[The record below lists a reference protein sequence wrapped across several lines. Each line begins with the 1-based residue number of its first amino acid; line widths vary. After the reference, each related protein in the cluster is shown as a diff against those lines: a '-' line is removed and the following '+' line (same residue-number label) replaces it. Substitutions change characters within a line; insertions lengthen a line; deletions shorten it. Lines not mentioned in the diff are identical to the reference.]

1 MKEVLNMAKD
11 IFTKYG
17 NFNSADE
24 INEAA
29 KNQLAQGDTEAIREI
44 ARENGLDP
52 EDAEDFITGGWDRM
66 CSETSA
72 ALGKI
77 SIEEQALTI
86 NGIMHDWIRYIQLC
100 ISESKDFAIAVRR
113 SDKSLAGAL
122 GAILKASEQLMEN
135 VDDAILEAADINFK
149 GQVKFGIPEEAT
161 VREIVKT
168 YYLGGN
174 EG

>member
-1 MKEVLNMAKD
+1 MAKD

-52 EDAEDFITGGWDRM
+52 EDAEEFITGGWDRV

-77 SIEEQALTI
+77 TIEEDSMTI
-86 NGIMHDWIRYIQLC
+86 SGIMHDWIRYIQLC
-100 ISESKDFAIAVRR
+100 ISESKEFAIAVRR

-122 GAILKASEQLMEN
+122 GAILKASEELMEE
-135 VDDAILEAADINFK
+135 VDDAILEAADVHFK
-149 GQVKFGIPEEAT
+149 GQVKFGIPEEAQ
-161 VREIVKT
+161 VREIVKA

-174 EG
+174 ER

>member
-1 MKEVLNMAKD
+1 MAKD

-52 EDAEDFITGGWDRM
+52 EDAEEFITGGWDRV

-77 SIEEQALTI
+77 TIEEDSMTI
-86 NGIMHDWIRYIQLC
+86 SGIMHDWIRYIQLC
-100 ISESKDFAIAVRR
+100 ISESKEFAIAVRR

-122 GAILKASEQLMEN
+122 GAILKASEQLMEE
-135 VDDAILEAADINFK
+135 VDDAILEAADVHFK
-149 GQVKFGIPEEAT
+149 GQVKFGIPEEAQ
-161 VREIVKT
+161 VREIVKA

>member
-1 MKEVLNMAKD
+1 MTD

-17 NFNSADE
+17 EFNSADE

-29 KNQLAQGDTEAIREI
+29 QNQLNQGDIEAVREI
-44 ARENGLDP
+44 AKENGIDLD
-52 EDAEDFITGGWDRM
+52 DAEDFISGGWDRI
-66 CSETSA
+66 CSPTSA

-77 SIEEQALTI
+77 AVETEAMKIT
-86 NGIMHDWIRYIQLC
+86 GIMNDWIRYIQMC
-100 ISESKDFAIAVRR
+100 ISESQVFASAVR
-113 SDKSLAGAL
+113 SKKKSLAGAI
-122 GAILKASEQLMEN
+122 GAILKASEQLMES

>member
-1 MKEVLNMAKD
+1 MKEVLNMALD

-17 NFNSADE
+17 NFDSADE

-29 KNQLAQGDTEAIREI
+29 KNQLAQGDTEAVREI

-52 EDAEDFITGGWDRM
+52 EDAEDFITGGWNKI

-100 ISESKDFAIAVRR
+100 ISESKEFAVAVRR

-135 VDDAILEAADINFK
+135 LDDAILEAADINFK

>member
-1 MKEVLNMAKD
+1 MAKD

-17 NFNSADE
+17 NFDSADE

-52 EDAEDFITGGWDRM
+52 EDAEEFITGGWDRV

-77 SIEEQALTI
+77 TIEEDSMTI
-86 NGIMHDWIRYIQLC
+86 SGIMHDWIRYIQLC
-100 ISESKDFAIAVRR
+100 ISESKEFAVAVRR

-122 GAILKASEQLMEN
+122 GAILKASEELMEE
-135 VDDAILEAADINFK
+135 VDDAILEAADVHFK
-149 GQVKFGIPEEAT
+149 GQVKFGIPEEAQ
-161 VREIVKT
+161 VREIVKA

>member
-1 MKEVLNMAKD
+1 MAKE

-29 KNQLAQGDTEAIREI
+29 KNQLAQGDTEAVREI

-77 SIEEQALTI
+77 AVEEEALAI

-100 ISESKDFAIAVRR
+100 ISESKEFAVAVRR

-122 GAILKASEQLMEN
+122 GAILKESEKLMEE
-135 VDDAILEAADINFK
+135 VDDAILEAANISF
-149 GQVKFGIPEEAT
+149 GGTVKFGIPEEAT
-161 VREIVKT
+161 VREIVKG
-168 YYLGGN
+168 YYLGGIEN
-174 EG
+174 D

>member
-1 MKEVLNMAKD
+1 MAKD

-52 EDAEDFITGGWDRM
+52 EDAEEFITGGWDRV

-77 SIEEQALTI
+77 TIEEDSMTI
-86 NGIMHDWIRYIQLC
+86 SGIMHDWIRYIQLC
-100 ISESKDFAIAVRR
+100 ISESKEFAIAVRR

-122 GAILKASEQLMEN
+122 GAILKASEELMEE
-135 VDDAILEAADINFK
+135 VDDAILEAADVHFK
-149 GQVKFGIPEEAT
+149 GKVKFGIPEEAQ
-161 VREIVKT
+161 VREIVRA

>member
-1 MKEVLNMAKD
+1 MAKD

-52 EDAEDFITGGWDRM
+52 EDAEEFITGGWDRV

-77 SIEEQALTI
+77 TIEEDSMTI
-86 NGIMHDWIRYIQLC
+86 SGIMHDWIRYIQLC
-100 ISESKDFAIAVRR
+100 ISESKEFAIAVRR

-122 GAILKASEQLMEN
+122 GAILKASEELMEE
-135 VDDAILEAADINFK
+135 VDDAILEAADVHFK
-149 GQVKFGIPEEAT
+149 GQVKFGIPEEAQ
-161 VREIVKT
+161 VREIVKA

>member
-1 MKEVLNMAKD
+1 MKEGFTVAKD

-66 CSETSA
+66 CSDTSA

-77 SIEEQALTI
+77 SIEEGALTI

-100 ISESKDFAIAVRR
+100 ISEDGNFAKAVR
-113 SDKSLAGAL
+113 SNKKSLAGAL
-122 GAILKASEQLMEN
+122 GAILKESEKLMEE
-135 VDDAILEAADINFK
+135 VDDAILEAADINFGGK
-149 GQVKFGIPEEAT
+149 VKFGIPEEAT
-161 VREIVKT
+161 VREIVRN
-168 YYLGGN
+168 YYM

>member
-1 MKEVLNMAKD
+1 MAKD

-52 EDAEDFITGGWDRM
+52 EDAEEFITGGWDRV

-77 SIEEQALTI
+77 TIEEDSMTI
-86 NGIMHDWIRYIQLC
+86 SGIMHDWIRYIQLC
-100 ISESKDFAIAVRR
+100 ISESKEFAIAVRR

-122 GAILKASEQLMEN
+122 GAILKASEELMEDLKD
-135 VDDAILEAADINFK
+135 VALEAIDRCQRKHDNTAK
-149 GQVKFGIPEEAT
+149 SH
-161 VREIVKT
+161 KT
-168 YYLGGN
+168 HRLICGLFCRLPCKP
-174 EG
+174 

>member
-1 MKEVLNMAKD
+1 MAKD

-52 EDAEDFITGGWDRM
+52 EDAEEFITGGWDRV

-77 SIEEQALTI
+77 TIEEDSMTI
-86 NGIMHDWIRYIQLC
+86 SGIMHDWIRYIQLC
-100 ISESKDFAIAVRR
+100 ISESKEFAIAVRR

-122 GAILKASEQLMEN
+122 GAILKASEELMEE
-135 VDDAILEAADINFK
+135 VDDAILEAADIHFK
-149 GQVKFGIPEEAT
+149 GQVKFGIPEEAQ
-161 VREIVKT
+161 VRDIVKA

>member
-1 MKEVLNMAKD
+1 MAKD

-52 EDAEDFITGGWDRM
+52 EDAEEFITGGWDRV

-77 SIEEQALTI
+77 TIEEDSMTI
-86 NGIMHDWIRYIQLC
+86 SGIMHDWIRYIQLC
-100 ISESKDFAIAVRR
+100 ISESKEFAVAVRR

-122 GAILKASEQLMEN
+122 GAILKASEELMEE

-149 GQVKFGIPEEAT
+149 GQVKFGIPEEAQ
-161 VREIVKT
+161 VREIVKA

>member
-1 MKEVLNMAKD
+1 MAKD

-52 EDAEDFITGGWDRM
+52 EDAEEFITGGWDRV

-77 SIEEQALTI
+77 TIEEDSMTI
-86 NGIMHDWIRYIQLC
+86 SGIMHDWIRYIQLC
-100 ISESKDFAIAVRR
+100 ISESKEFAVAVRR

-122 GAILKASEQLMEN
+122 GAILKASEELMEE
-135 VDDAILEAADINFK
+135 VDDAILEAADVHFK
-149 GQVKFGIPEEAT
+149 GQVKFGIPEEAQ
-161 VREIVKT
+161 VREIVKA

>member
-1 MKEVLNMAKD
+1 MKE
-11 IFTKYG
+11 IFTQFG
-17 NFNSADE
+17 EFDSADE

-29 KNQLAQGDTEAIREI
+29 KNQRDQGDTEAVREI

-52 EDAEDFITGGWDRM
+52 EDAEDFITGGWNKI

-122 GAILKASEQLMEN
+122 GAILKASEELMEE

-149 GQVKFGIPEEAT
+149 GQVKFGIPEEAR
-161 VREIVKT
+161 VREIVKA

>member
-1 MKEVLNMAKD
+1 MAKD

-17 NFNSADE
+17 NFNSADD

-52 EDAEDFITGGWDRM
+52 EDAEEFITGGWDRV

-77 SIEEQALTI
+77 TIEEDSMTI
-86 NGIMHDWIRYIQLC
+86 SGIMHDWIRYIQLC
-100 ISESKDFAIAVRR
+100 ISESKEFAIAVRR

-122 GAILKASEQLMEN
+122 GAILKASEELMEE
-135 VDDAILEAADINFK
+135 VDDAILEAADVHFK
-149 GQVKFGIPEEAT
+149 GQVKFGIPEEAQ
-161 VREIVKT
+161 VREIVKA

>member
-1 MKEVLNMAKD
+1 MTD

-17 NFNSADE
+17 EFNSADE

-29 KNQLAQGDTEAIREI
+29 QNQLNQGDIEAVREI
-44 ARENGLDP
+44 AKENGIDLD
-52 EDAEDFITGGWDRM
+52 DAEDFISGGWDRI
-66 CSETSA
+66 CSPTSA

-77 SIEEQALTI
+77 AVETEAMKIT
-86 NGIMHDWIRYIQLC
+86 GIMNDWIRYIQMC
-100 ISESKDFAIAVRR
+100 ISESPEFAIAVRNKG
-113 SDKSLAGAL
+113 KSLAGAI
-122 GAILKASEQLMEN
+122 GAILKASEQLMES

>member
-1 MKEVLNMAKD
+1 MAKD

-52 EDAEDFITGGWDRM
+52 EDAEEFITGGWDRV

-77 SIEEQALTI
+77 TIEEDSMTI
-86 NGIMHDWIRYIQLC
+86 SGIMHDWIRYIQLC
-100 ISESKDFAIAVRR
+100 ISESKEFAIAVRR

-122 GAILKASEQLMEN
+122 GAILKASEELMEE
-135 VDDAILEAADINFK
+135 VDDAILEAADVHFK
-149 GQVKFGIPEEAT
+149 GKVKFGIPEEAQ
-161 VREIVKT
+161 VREIVKA